1 MLLYYLCNRPL
12 RSLRTKDN
20 LLFRRSI
27 FRKNDFVTEIADG
40 LGGVSFEFYYN

>member
-12 RSLRTKDN
+12 RSLTSKDN

-40 LGGVSFEFYYN
+40 FGSFAFEFSYN